1 MVLSSFLGINWKS
14 EWHNHC
20 PKPLNKQLLQ
30 TNFNQNFPGHFHN
43 ENQVVNLTKY
53 ISDENK
59 TWSQKASSIQ
69 WTFSSVHKNMSFRCT
84 DPCAPGTISVSTLQ
98 TSCRSFLSVGTVEG
112 QGVSKTHLAGV
123 EFLIVVKVIYLDTCT
138 FIGVEH
144 FSVQM
149 RSSKPHNTKFDAI
162 NPVWCLLLR
171 ISWFLISVGI
181 TDLKILKWVSICF
194 HLPSIYI
201 LIMTSLGNITL
212 GMLWVNPVQCGLVRS
227 LTQRRIENA
236 HQQTELRLDN

>member
-1 MVLSSFLGINWKS
+1 MYW
-14 EWHNHC
+14 
-20 PKPLNKQLLQ
+20 PLCTRDHISKHSADILQ
-30 TNFNQNFPGHFHN
+30 EFF
-43 ENQVVNLTKY
+43 V
-53 ISDENK
+53 
-59 TWSQKASSIQ
+59 
-69 WTFSSVHKNMSFRCT
+69 
-84 DPCAPGTISVSTLQ
+84 
-98 TSCRSFLSVGTVEG
+98 CRKTVEG

-162 NPVWCLLLR
+162 NPVGCLLLR

-212 GMLWVNPVQCGLVRS
+212 GMLWVKPVQCGPVRS